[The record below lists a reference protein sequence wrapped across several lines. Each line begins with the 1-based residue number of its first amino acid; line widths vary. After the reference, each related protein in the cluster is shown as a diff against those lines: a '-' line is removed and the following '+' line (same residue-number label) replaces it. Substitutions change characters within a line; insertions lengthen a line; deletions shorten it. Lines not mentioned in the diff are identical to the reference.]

1 MASRWRDVAL
11 TPSTRP
17 VKFKF
22 NFYAESAPSASLQPF
37 HDRQAATFMFLC
49 AFIMICRT
57 CGDSDMSRRVASA
70 AWRCGSLTTR
80 FSSTPSTRRLD
91 GVNALSP
98 DTVQHHLAELHV
110 LQEED
115 AIFKVVHLVM

>member
-1 MASRWRDVAL
+1 MDSHAAASMASRWRDVAL

-37 HDRQAATFMFLC
+37 QDRQAATFMFFC

-57 CGDSDMSRRVASA
+57 CGDVDMLRRVRDALPR
-70 AWRCGSLTTR
+70 WRNGSTE
-80 FSSTPSTRRLD
+80 P
-91 GVNALSP
+91 A
-98 DTVQHHLAELHV
+98 
-110 LQEED
+110 
-115 AIFKVVHLVM
+115 